1 MASAELFARS
11 HTLGGTVPVMLL
23 FSTRNVSSLSNEPSV
38 DGSTPVKRLFWSS
51 AVANLEQSPISSGM
65 ELLNWL
71 SFTSKSVRVVI
82 RPTVVG
88 IGPVKAFPLIYSWD
102 ILLNDSNISG
112 GTWPDNWL
120 SRRPSFVNIPHMPRS
135 DVGIVPLIS
144 FPPSSILVRDVN
156 KPNSVGRVPLN
167 WQFFQSNRATFVS
180 IPTSVGTVPVK
191 LLVSTWRL
199 VISVNRPISVGIEPL
214 NWLKS
219 RNASDSLVIAPRS
232 VLIVPRSLFLKRM
245 RDVILVQPAN
255 NPAGRSPLKSFCAK
269 SNNPRLVRSLRRGG
283 SGPVNWLVDNNNRSI
298 SRKFATSVGI
308 DPVSKLDFNHKIS
321 RLVIN
326 PSSLGIVPVNMLSS
340 KSQSHSLVS

>member
-1 MASAELFARS
+1 
-11 HTLGGTVPVMLL
+11 
-23 FSTRNVSSLSNEPSV
+23 
-38 DGSTPVKRLFWSS
+38 
-51 AVANLEQSPISSGM
+51 
-65 ELLNWL
+65 
-71 SFTSKSVRVVI
+71 
-82 RPTVVG
+82 
-88 IGPVKAFPLIYSWD
+88 
-102 ILLNDSNISG
+102 
-112 GTWPDNWL
+112 
-120 SRRPSFVNIPHMPRS
+120 MPRS

-232 VLIVPRSLFLKRM
+232 VLIVPRSLRSVSTSDKAVLPGDKSTYLFLKRM